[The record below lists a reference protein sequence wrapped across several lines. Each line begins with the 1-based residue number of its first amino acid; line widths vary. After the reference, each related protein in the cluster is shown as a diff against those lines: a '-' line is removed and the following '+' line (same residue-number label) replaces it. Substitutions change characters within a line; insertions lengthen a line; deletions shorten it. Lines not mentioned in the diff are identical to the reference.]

1 MSGSQNAG
9 STFGL
14 SSGVDASIFGTNQL
28 PDVLGLVRERL
39 QQAASNSDLFAQVF
53 GDKTNSHVF
62 VLDPVPLGFSRSKLL
77 PKQGGE
83 SSFQRSSCFDPT
95 LKRCAQIGISTPQNP
110 TLLASP
116 DSLICSLLTPQDF
129 FFVTITIKFLVL
141 VR

>member
-1 MSGSQNAG
+1 MKVFL
-9 STFGL
+9 TF
-14 SSGVDASIFGTNQL
+14 
-28 PDVLGLVRERL
+28 
-39 QQAASNSDLFAQVF
+39 F

-77 PKQGGE
+77 PQQCGE

-95 LKRCAQIGISTPQNP
+95 LKRCAKIGKSTPQNP

-116 DSLICSLLTPQDF
+116 DSLICSLLNPQDF

-141 VR
+141 LR